1 MSILPLNI
9 WLKFDNLLIFFL
21 IFEAKYYNKNKF
33 FQPLTKK
40 YMKKNLLMTFLLAF
54 FTLTSLVAQD
64 RKITGKVTSAEDG
77 SGLPGV
83 TVSIKG
89 TGKGTQTNVD
99 GVYSV
104 SVSGSATLVFSFVG
118 LNSQSVSVGNQSVIN
133 VALTTDAR
141 QLSEVVV
148 TGTGTAID
156 KRSTAIDVQ
165 AITAKNLPSVPTASI
180 DQALIGK
187 IAGAQIS
194 SANGMPGQPVNIV
207 LRGINTINRGTS
219 PMILLDGVELGS
231 TDLNS
236 IDLNIIERVEVI
248 QGAAAATI
256 YGAQGANGVIQLFSK
271 KGKAGKVSIDIN
283 SSYVNSTPL
292 NVGNLSKA
300 DKHGFITNSNN
311 EVIGGS
317 GQPLALDPVYGSYG
331 ENVILAST
339 DPATN
344 INKAYDKNLKYYDH
358 FKMFFVPT
366 TSINNSVA
374 ISGGSDKSDFSLAI
388 SNSDNEGPFKNV
400 GGLNRTN
407 LTANLGFELAKG
419 LKLRSITQLVN
430 TKNTIND
437 GTGRS
442 IIFSVFNSRP
452 FVDYDFKDKDGNYPG
467 YFGDAVGVNGYN
479 PNAVN
484 YYTKTD
490 TRRIDIN
497 QSLNLNYEIN
507 KFLSLDA
514 KYGLNYQTDKTRYD
528 YLNQTGNKNIMD
540 QQYWYY
546 NYNGN
551 DATGEINNY
560 EYTSTFQNFIGS
572 AFLKSDFKEDFGIN
586 LPIKTSTQLSFDY
599 RNKETTSYVS
609 YGIGLPNYIPYNTS
623 QAASTYVARDYR
635 EPFITYGYLVNQR
648 LDYGTFGGVSGGF
661 RTDYSSAF
669 GAASTPQTFPRG
681 DAYVRLSEFGFLK
694 NSSISNTLEDFKLR
708 AAYGEAGIQPR
719 PFDRYITLNTGV
731 IGSGSAFFFPLTQ
744 SNPNLNVEI
753 SKELEIGTDIGLN
766 LGKSTA
772 WLNNV
777 NLSATYW
784 KRSTD
789 NAIFNVD
796 AIPSSGIGT
805 VKDNAFSLASN
816 GIQASLNAQIFKDAD
831 WTWNFTMNFGKQSS
845 EITAVRGGA
854 EVVVTSAAGSVG
866 YVLRAG
872 EKIGQL
878 YGFYGIN
885 SLDAKLPDGTIAIPE
900 ADRSKYTLASNGWVV
915 NKATKAPYFSPK
927 RYSLGDPNPDF
938 NASFITDLSYKG
950 IITFNMQVDLVQGA
964 GIYNQTKGWM
974 YRDGIH
980 SDYAKPFTIDGQT
993 GAWSAFYRGVY
1004 AAQSFNGTKNYFYED
1019 GSFARLRNL
1028 SVGVDLVR
1036 AFGVKGF
1043 RKLQLVA
1050 SGRNLFTLTN
1060 YSGMDPEIAS
1070 GSNNSAW
1077 DRGIDHNTMPNLRA
1091 YQVQLNIGF

>member
-1 MSILPLNI
+1 
-9 WLKFDNLLIFFL
+9 
-21 IFEAKYYNKNKF
+21 
-33 FQPLTKK
+33 
-40 YMKKNLLMTFLLAF
+40 MKKNLLMTLL
-54 FTLTSLVAQD
+54 FTLLSVASLFAQD
-64 RKITGKVTSAEDG
+64 RKVTGKVTSAEDG

-83 TVSIKG
+83 TVQIKG
-89 TGKGTQTNVD
+89 TGKGTQSDAN
-99 GVYSV
+99 GNYAV
-104 SVSGSATLVFSFVG
+104 SVPSSATLVFSFVG
-118 LNSQSVSVGNQSVIN
+118 LNPQSVSVGNQSVID
-133 VALTTDAR
+133 VKLSTDSR

-165 AITAKNLPSVPTASI
+165 AITAKNLPSVPSASV

-194 SANGMPGQPVNIV
+194 AANGMPGQPVNIV

-271 KGKAGKVSIDIN
+271 KGKAGKISIDIN
-283 SSYVNSTPL
+283 SSVINSTPL
-292 NVGNLSKA
+292 NVGNLRKA
-300 DKHGFITNSNN
+300 DKHGFKTNANN

-317 GQPLALDPVYGSYG
+317 GNPLALDPIYGAYG

-339 DPATN
+339 DPTTN

-358 FKMFFVPT
+358 FKMFFTPT
-366 TSINNSVA
+366 TNYNNSVA
-374 ISGGSDKSDFSLAI
+374 ISGGSDKSDFSLAL
-388 SNSDNEGPFKNV
+388 SNSDNAGPFKNV

-419 LKLRSITQLVN
+419 LKLRSITQLVH

-452 FVDYDFKDKDGNYPG
+452 FVDYDFKDADGNYPG

-484 YYTKTD
+484 YYTTTD
-490 TRRIDIN
+490 TKRIDIN
-497 QSLNLNYEIN
+497 QSLNLNYEVN

-514 KYGLNYQTDKTRYD
+514 KYGVNYQTDKTKYT

-560 EYTSTFQNFIGS
+560 EYTSAFQNLLAS
-572 AFLKSDFKEDFGIN
+572 AFITTDLQKDFGLNIP
-586 LPIKTSTQLSFDY
+586 LRTSTQLSFDY
-599 RNKETTSYVS
+599 RNRETTSYIS
-609 YGIGLPNYIPYNTS
+609 YGIGLPNYTPYNTS

-648 LDYGTFGGVSGGF
+648 FDYGTYGGISGGF

-681 DAYVRLSEFGFLK
+681 DAYLRVSELGIFK
-694 NSSISNTLEDFKLR
+694 NSAISTTLEDFKLR

-731 IGSGSAFFFPLTQ
+731 IGAGNAFFFPLTQ

-766 LGKSTA
+766 LGKNSA
-772 WLNNV
+772 WLNNL

-796 AIPSSGIGT
+796 AIPSSGVGT

-816 GIQASLNAQIFKDAD
+816 GIQASLNAQIYKDAD
-831 WTWNFTMNFGKQSS
+831 WTWNFTVNFGKQSS

-854 EVVVTSAAGSVG
+854 EVVLTSAAGSTG
-866 YVLRAG
+866 YILKAG

-878 YGFYGIN
+878 YGYYGIH
-885 SLDAKLPDGTIAIPE
+885 SLDAKLPDGTVAIPE
-900 ADRSKYTLASNGWVV
+900 ANRGLYTVASNGWVV
-915 NKATKAPYFSPK
+915 NKATKAPFFSAK
-927 RYSLGDPNPDF
+927 RYALGDPNPDF
-938 NASFITDLSYKG
+938 NASFITDLAYKG

-980 SDYAKPFTIDGQT
+980 SDYAQPITIDGQT

-1004 AAQSFNGTKNYFYED
+1004 AASSFNGTKNYFYED
-1019 GSFARLRNL
+1019 GSFARLRNV
-1028 SVGVDLVR
+1028 SIGVDLVR
-1036 AFGVKGF
+1036 ALGIKGF

-1050 SGRNLFTLTN
+1050 SGRNLYTLTN

-1070 GSNNSAW
+1070 GGNNSAW
-1077 DRGIDHNTMPNLRA
+1077 DRGIDHNTMPNLRS

>member
-1 MSILPLNI
+1 MLSVAT
-9 WLKFDNLLIFFL
+9 IF
-21 IFEAKYYNKNKF
+21 
-33 FQPLTKK
+33 
-40 YMKKNLLMTFLLAF
+40 
-54 FTLTSLVAQD
+54 AQD
-64 RKITGKVTSAEDG
+64 KKVTGKVTSAEDG

-83 TVSIKG
+83 TVQIKG
-89 TGKGTQTNVD
+89 TGKGTQSDVN
-99 GVYSV
+99 GNYSL
-104 SVSGSATLVFSFVG
+104 SVPSSATLVYSFVG
-118 LNSQSVSVGNQSVIN
+118 LNSKSIAVGNQTVID
-133 VALTTDAR
+133 VKLSTDSR

-165 AITAKNLPSVPTASI
+165 AITAKNLPSVPSASV

-219 PMILLDGVELGS
+219 PMILLDGVELGA

-236 IDLNIIERVEVI
+236 IDLNIIEKVEVI

-271 KGKAGKVSIDIN
+271 KGKAGKVNIDIN
-283 SSYVNSTPL
+283 SSVINSTPL

-300 DKHGFITNSNN
+300 NKHGFKTNANN

-317 GQPLALDPVYGSYG
+317 GNPLALDPIYGAYG

-339 DPATN
+339 DPTTN

-358 FKMFFVPT
+358 FNMFFVPT
-366 TSINNSVA
+366 TNYNNSVA
-374 ISGGSDKSDFSLAI
+374 ISGGSDKSDFSLSL
-388 SNSDNEGPFKNV
+388 SNSDNAGPFKNV

-419 LKLRSITQLVN
+419 LKLRSITQLVH

-452 FVDYDFKDKDGNYPG
+452 FVDYDFKDADGNFPG

-484 YYTKTD
+484 YYTTTD
-490 TRRIDIN
+490 GKRIDIS
-497 QSLNLNYEIN
+497 QSMNLNYEIN
-507 KFLSLDA
+507 KFVSLDA
-514 KYGLNYQTDKTRYD
+514 KYGLNYQTDRTKYT

-560 EYTSTFQNFIGS
+560 ESTSSFQNLIGS
-572 AFLKSDFKEDFGIN
+572 AFIKTDFIQDFGIN
-586 LPIKTSTQLSFDY
+586 IPLRTSTQLSFDY
-599 RNKETTSYVS
+599 RNRENTSYIS
-609 YGIGLPNYIPYNTS
+609 YGIGLPNYTPYNTS

-648 LDYGTFGGVSGGF
+648 FDYGTLGGFSGGF

-681 DAYVRLSEFGFLK
+681 DAYFRISELGIFK
-694 NSSISNTLEDFKLR
+694 NSAISTTLEDFKIR

-731 IGSGSAFFFPLTQ
+731 IGAGNAFFFPLTQ

-766 LGKSTA
+766 LGKNSA

-777 NLSATYW
+777 NFSGTYW

-796 AIPSSGIGT
+796 GIPSSGIGT

-816 GIQASLNAQIFKDAD
+816 GIQASLNAQIYKDAD
-831 WTWNFTMNFGKQSS
+831 WTWNFTMNFGKQTS

-854 EVVVTSAAGSVG
+854 EVVLTSAAGSTG
-866 YVLRAG
+866 YILKAG

-878 YGFYGIN
+878 YGYYGIH
-885 SLDAKLPDGTIAIPE
+885 SLDAKLPDGTVAIPE
-900 ADRSKYTLASNGWVV
+900 ADRGLYTLASNGWVV
-915 NKATKAPYFSPK
+915 NKTTKAPFFSPK
-927 RYSLGDPNPDF
+927 RYALGDPNPDF
-938 NASFITDLSYKG
+938 TASFITDLAYKG
-950 IITFNMQVDLVQGA
+950 IVTFNMQVDLVQGA

-980 SDYAKPFTIDGQT
+980 SDYAQSITIDGQT

-1004 AAQSFNGTKNYFYED
+1004 AARSFNGTKNYFYED
-1019 GSFARLRNL
+1019 GSFARLRNI

-1036 AFGVKGF
+1036 AFGIKGF

-1050 SGRNLFTLTN
+1050 SGRNLYTLTN

-1070 GSNNSAW
+1070 GGNNSAW
-1077 DRGIDHNTMPNLRA
+1077 DRGIDHNTMPNLRS